1 MTKHGTVS
9 RHRLNSSTTTE
20 NPTRHDLVTWPTEN
34 VFFSDPLG
42 SEPRENLSILKWG
55 PATAKIPFPK
65 ILSSF
70 WVCSSPGSTP
80 SGSTLALPTGV
91 FFCFSILAIFFAFFC
106 VFVFLLFRRFFTFCR
121 KPLPKN
127 VFFFRCANLSR
138 QTPTPP
144 KDILNPLPQPRRLC
158 RRRAQ
163 RLRSGPLR
171 WSRFR
176 SAPGSTRCCRGG
188 SERKGPAPN
197 PPFQRLL
204 KSKVTHVRHTLAVVF
219 VICYFLQLTTS
230 LYFTH
235 AHWIIFFCHFT
246 CFSWN
251 LRNRKPFWNPR
262 SRIC

>member
-91 FFCFSILAIFFAFFC
+91 FFCFSILAIFFRFF
-106 VFVFLLFRRFFTFCR
+106 FVFLCFCFFGDFSHFAGNRCQKT
-121 KPLPKN
+121 
-127 VFFFRCANLSR
+127 FFFLGV
-138 QTPTPP
+138 PTCLGKPQPPP
-144 KDILNPLPQPRRLC
+144 K
-158 RRRAQ
+158 
-163 RLRSGPLR
+163 
-171 WSRFR
+171 
-176 SAPGSTRCCRGG
+176 
-188 SERKGPAPN
+188 
-197 PPFQRLL
+197 
-204 KSKVTHVRHTLAVVF
+204 
-219 VICYFLQLTTS
+219 TS
-230 LYFTH
+230 
-235 AHWIIFFCHFT
+235 
-246 CFSWN
+246 
-251 LRNRKPFWNPR
+251 
-262 SRIC
+262 